1 VCAHIYIVYGNRFGK
16 GDSHSNTGDMNSKNV
31 RIKDIAQ
38 LSGVSVGTV
47 DRVLHNRGRVSEE
60 ALKKVLTVLD
70 QIEYKPNVIA
80 RTLGS
85 NKTYTIAA
93 LIPDPEQDPYW
104 ASSKAGIDQAQ
115 IEWMRYGVSVVP
127 YFFNLYEK
135 NSFREVAE
143 AITVDHPDGILI
155 APIFYHESLPY
166 FNRFQSLG
174 IPYVLFNTNIEQ
186 VSSLS
191 FIGQDLYQSGKV
203 GGELMQLALRGESGV
218 LAVLHINEDLG
229 NSVHLA
235 EKERGFRD
243 YFKDSRSGFDIRT
256 LNLYHPSDATE
267 QQLADLLN
275 EPGLKGIFVSTST
288 GTFNTAAFLER
299 KNKTA
304 IKLIGYDMLE
314 ENIRYMQKGII
325 HFLINQNPKR
335 QAFLGVNHLVSHL
348 ILKKQAPPRE
358 LLPLEIISPE
368 NINSYLNSGIH

>member
-1 VCAHIYIVYGNRFGK
+1 
-16 GDSHSNTGDMNSKNV
+16 MNAKNV

-70 QIEYKPNVIA
+70 QIDYKPNVIA

-93 LIPDPEQDPYW
+93 LIPDPAQDPYW

-115 IEWMRYGVSVVP
+115 TEWLRYGVYVVP

-135 NSFREVAE
+135 SSFREVAE
-143 AITVDHPDGILI
+143 AITTDNPDGILM
-155 APIFYHESLPY
+155 APIFYHETLPY

-186 VSSLS
+186 VASLS

-218 LAVLHINEDLG
+218 LAVLHMNEDLG

-235 EKERGFRD
+235 EKERGFRE
-243 YFKDSRSGFDIRT
+243 YFEQNNHGKIEIRT
-256 LNLYHPSDATE
+256 LNLSNPMDSSLE
-267 QQLADLLN
+267 ERLADLLK
-275 EPGLKGIFVSTST
+275 EPRLKGIFVSTST
-288 GTFNTAAFLER
+288 GTFNIAAFLER
-299 KNKTA
+299 SNKTDV
-304 IKLIGYDMLE
+304 KLIGYDMLE

-325 HFLINQNPKR
+325 NFLINQNPKR
-335 QAFLGVNHLVSHL
+335 QAFLGINHLVSHL
-348 ILKKQAPPRE
+348 ILKKTAPDRD

-368 NINSYLNSGIH
+368 NINSYLNSGMH

>member
-1 VCAHIYIVYGNRFGK
+1 MRAHIYCVRQHNGYVAKREP
-16 GDSHSNTGDMNSKNV
+16 SRMSAKNV

-70 QIEYKPNVIA
+70 QIDYKPNVIA

-93 LIPDPEQDPYW
+93 LIPDPSQDPYW
-104 ASSKAGIDQAQ
+104 ALSKAGIDQAQ
-115 IEWMRYGVSVVP
+115 VEWLRYGVNVIP

-135 NSFREVAE
+135 SSFQDVAE

-155 APIFYHESLPY
+155 APIFYHETLPY
-166 FNRFQSLG
+166 FKRFQSVG
-174 IPYVLFNTNIEQ
+174 IPYVLFNTNIENIE
-186 VSSLS
+186 SLS

-203 GGELMQLALRGESGV
+203 GGELMALALRGESGV

-235 EKERGFRD
+235 EKERGFRE
-243 YFKDSRSGFDIRT
+243 YFHLNKAARCEIRT
-256 LNLYHPSDATE
+256 LNLYNPSEATLE
-267 QQLADLLN
+267 QQLVGLLE
-275 EPGLKGIFVSTST
+275 EPLLKGIFVSTSKA
-288 GTFNTAAFLER
+288 TFLVAGFLER
-299 KNKTA
+299 FRKTG
-304 IKLIGYDMLE
+304 IKLIGYDMLD

-325 HFLINQNPKR
+325 NFLINQNPKR
-335 QAFLGVNHLVSHL
+335 QAFLGVNHLVGHL
-348 ILKKQAPPRE
+348 ILKKLAPPQE

-368 NINSYLNSGIH
+368 NVSSYLNSGTH